1 MKKKILFYTS
11 GVGLGGVEK
20 VVLEVLKEIDKSKFD
35 IKLALQYENENL
47 FENEISE
54 EVNYKYM
61 LPQKII
67 DKSLYYRERK
77 KNIFYKMLYSFMLS
91 YEKYIIKKN
100 YLEFSKDRE
109 IVIDFKSG
117 DFLKLINL
125 ENRVD
130 KKRICWLHGEI
141 TKLNKYE
148 KRKKFLRENLNKC
161 DKVVCICED
170 MKNGV
175 IKEIPELEEKLEVI
189 YNPFDIEKIKIKSND
204 YSEIKADEKKLLE
217 DNYIIMVSR
226 LELKMKDFN
235 TLIKAFKIINQKRKD
250 IKLYLLG
257 EGPDREKIENMI
269 KNEDLQEHIKLLGVK
284 KNPYPWI
291 KNSKLLVH
299 SSKSE
304 GFGLVLVEALILKII
319 IVSTNCKVG
328 PREILD
334 NEKYGSLV
342 EVGDYNSMAQEI
354 LELLQENSIKKEK
367 YLSNID
373 ESVER
378 FDKKNIIKQI
388 ERVLEGIY
396 NDK

>member
-47 FENEISE
+47 FENEIPK

-67 DKSLYYRERK
+67 DKSLYFRERK

-117 DFLKLINL
+117 DFLKLITL
-125 ENRVD
+125 ENGVD

-204 YSEIKADEKKLLE
+204 YSEIKNEEKKLLE

-235 TLIKAFKIINQKRKD
+235 TLIKAFKIVNQKRKD
-250 IKLYLLG
+250 TKLYLLG
-257 EGPDREKIENMI
+257 DGPDKEKIENMI
-269 KNEDLQEHIKLLGVK
+269 KNENLQENIKLLGVK
-284 KNPYPWI
+284 RNPYFWI

-304 GFGLVLVEALILKII
+304 GFGLVLVEALILGKVVI
-319 IVSTNCKVG
+319 STNCKVG

-334 NEKYGSLV
+334 NGKYGSLV

-367 YLSNID
+367 YLINID

-388 ERVLEGIY
+388 EGVLE
-396 NDK
+396 

>member
-20 VVLEVLKEIDKSKFD
+20 VILEVLKEIDKSKFD

-47 FENEISE
+47 FENEIPK

-91 YEKYIIKKN
+91 YEKYTIKKN
-100 YLEFSKDRE
+100 YLKFSKDRE

-125 ENRVD
+125 ENGID

-148 KRKKFLRENLNKC
+148 KRKNFLRENLNKC
-161 DKVVCICED
+161 DKIVCICED

-189 YNPFDIEKIKIKSND
+189 YNPFDIEKIKMKSND
-204 YSEIKADEKKLLE
+204 YLEIKDEEKKLLE

-235 TLIKAFKIINQKRKD
+235 TLIKAFKIVNQKRKD

-257 EGPDREKIENMI
+257 EGPDREKIENII
-269 KNEDLQEHIKLLGVK
+269 KGENLQEHIKLLGVK

-304 GFGLVLVEALILKII
+304 GFGLVLVEALILKRI

-334 NEKYGSLV
+334 SGKYGSLV
-342 EVGDYNSMAQEI
+342 KVGDYNSMAQEI
-354 LELLQENSIKKEK
+354 LELLQENSTKKEK

-373 ESVER
+373 ESIER

-388 ERVLEGIY
+388 ERVLEGI
-396 NDK
+396 

>member
-47 FENEISE
+47 FENEIPK

-67 DKSLYYRERK
+67 DKSLYFRERK

-117 DFLKLINL
+117 DFLKLITL
-125 ENRVD
+125 ENGVD

-204 YSEIKADEKKLLE
+204 YSEIKNEEKKLLE

-235 TLIKAFKIINQKRKD
+235 TLIKAFKIVNQKRKD

-257 EGPDREKIENMI
+257 DGPDKEKIEKMI
-269 KNEDLQEHIKLLGVK
+269 KDENLQEHIKLLGVK
-284 KNPYPWI
+284 RNPYPWI

-299 SSKSE
+299 SSRYE
-304 GFGLVLVEALILKII
+304 GLPTVLIEALILNKIVI
-319 IVSTNCKVG
+319 SSNCPTG

-334 NEKYGSLV
+334 NGKYGSLV

-354 LELLQENSIKKEK
+354 LELLQEKSIKREK

-388 ERVLEGIY
+388 ERVLEGI
-396 NDK
+396 

>member
-20 VVLEVLKEIDKSKFD
+20 VVLEVLKEIDKNKFD

-47 FENEISE
+47 FENEIPK

-67 DKSLYYRERK
+67 DKSLYFRERK
-77 KNIFYKMLYSFMLS
+77 KNIFYKILYSFMLS

-125 ENRVD
+125 ENVAK

-141 TKLNKYE
+141 KNLNKYE

-175 IKEIPELEEKLEVI
+175 IKEIPELKEKLEVI

-204 YSEIKADEKKLLE
+204 YSEIKDDEKKLLE

-235 TLIKAFKIINQKRKD
+235 TLIKAFKIVNQKRKD

-269 KNEDLQEHIKLLGVK
+269 KNEDLQEYIKLLGVK
-284 KNPYPWI
+284 RNPYPWI
-291 KNSKLLVH
+291 KNSKVLLL

-304 GFGLVLVEALILKII
+304 GLPTVLIEGIILNKVV
-319 IVSTNCKVG
+319 VSTNCLTG
-328 PREILD
+328 PKEILD
-334 NEKYGSLV
+334 NGKYGSLV
-342 EVGDYNSMAQEI
+342 EIGDYNAMAQEI
-354 LELLQENSIKKEK
+354 LELLQENSIKREK

-373 ESVER
+373 KSVER

-388 ERVLEGIY
+388 ERVLEGI
-396 NDK
+396 

>member
-20 VVLEVLKEIDKSKFD
+20 VVLEVLKE
-35 IKLALQYENENL
+35 
-47 FENEISE
+47 
-54 EVNYKYM
+54 
-61 LPQKII
+61 I

-125 ENRVD
+125 ENGVD
-130 KKRICWLHGEI
+130 KKRVCWLHGEI

-175 IKEIPELEEKLEVI
+175 IKEIPELKEKLEVI
-189 YNPFDIEKIKIKSND
+189 YNPFDIEKIKIKSSD
-204 YSEIKADEKKLLE
+204 YSEIKDNEKNLLE

-226 LELKMKDFN
+226 LDNVQKDFD
-235 TLIKAFKIINQKRKD
+235 TLIKAFKIVNQKRKD

-269 KNEDLQEHIKLLGVK
+269 KDEDLQEYIKLLGVK

-299 SSKSE
+299 SSRYE
-304 GFGLVLVEALILKII
+304 GFGLVLVEALILGKVVI
-319 IVSTNCKVG
+319 SSNCKVG
-328 PREILD
+328 PREIL
-334 NEKYGSLV
+334 NNGEYGSLV
-342 EVGDYNSMAQEI
+342 EVGDYNAMAQEI
-354 LELLQENSIKKEK
+354 LELLQENPKKKEK

-373 ESVER
+373 KSIER

-388 ERVLEGIY
+388 EKVL
-396 NDK
+396 DSL

>member
-11 GVGLGGVEK
+11 GVGLGGVERII
-20 VVLEVLKEIDKSKFD
+20 LEVLKAIDKNKFD

-47 FENEISE
+47 FENEIPK

-77 KNIFYKMLYSFMLS
+77 KNIFYKILYSFMLS

-125 ENRVD
+125 ENGVD

-148 KRKKFLRENLNKC
+148 KRKKFLRENLKKC

-189 YNPFDIEKIKIKSND
+189 YNPFDIEKINIKSND

-226 LELKMKDFN
+226 LENVQKDFDTIIN
-235 TLIKAFKIINQKRKD
+235 AFKIVNQKRKD

-257 EGPDREKIENMI
+257 DGPDKEKIENMI
-269 KNEDLQEHIKLLGVK
+269 RNKNLQEYIKLLGAK

-299 SSKSE
+299 SSRYE
-304 GFGLVLVEALILKII
+304 GFGLVLVEALILDKVVI
-319 IVSTNCKVG
+319 STNCKVG

-334 NEKYGSLV
+334 NGKYGSLV
-342 EVGDYNSMAQEI
+342 KVGDYDSMAQEI
-354 LELLQENSIKKEK
+354 LELLQEDSIKRER
-367 YLSNID
+367 YLTNID
-373 ESVER
+373 ESIER
-378 FDKKNIIKQI
+378 FDKRNIIKQI
-388 ERVLEGIY
+388 ERVLD
-396 NDK
+396 NL

>member
-47 FENEISE
+47 FENEIPK

-67 DKSLYYRERK
+67 DKSLHFREKK

-91 YEKYIIKKN
+91 YEKYTIKKN

-125 ENRVD
+125 ENAVD

-161 DKVVCICED
+161 DKVICICED

-175 IKEIPELEEKLEVI
+175 IKEIPELKEKLEVI
-189 YNPFDIEKIKIKSND
+189 YNPFDIEKIKIKSSD
-204 YSEIKADEKKLLE
+204 YSEIKDNEKNLLE

-226 LELKMKDFN
+226 LDNVQKDFD
-235 TLIKAFKIINQKRKD
+235 TLIKAFKIVNQKRKD

-269 KNEDLQEHIKLLGVK
+269 KDEDLQEYIKLLGVK

-299 SSKSE
+299 SSRYE
-304 GFGLVLVEALILKII
+304 GFGLVLVEALILGKVVI
-319 IVSTNCKVG
+319 SSNCKVG
-328 PREILD
+328 PREIL
-334 NEKYGSLV
+334 NNGEYGSLV
-342 EVGDYNSMAQEI
+342 EVGDYNAMAQEI
-354 LELLQENSIKKEK
+354 LELLQENPKKKEK

-373 ESVER
+373 KSIER

-388 ERVLEGIY
+388 EKVL
-396 NDK
+396 DSL

>member
-125 ENRVD
+125 ENGVD
-130 KKRICWLHGEI
+130 KKRVCWLHGEI

-175 IKEIPELEEKLEVI
+175 IKEIPELKEKLEVI
-189 YNPFDIEKIKIKSND
+189 YNPFDIEKIKIKSSD
-204 YSEIKADEKKLLE
+204 YSEIKDNEKNLLE

-226 LELKMKDFN
+226 LDNVQKDFD
-235 TLIKAFKIINQKRKD
+235 TLIKAFKIVNQKRKD

-269 KNEDLQEHIKLLGVK
+269 KDEDLQEYIKLLGVK

-299 SSKSE
+299 SSRYE
-304 GFGLVLVEALILKII
+304 GFGLVLVEALILGKVVI
-319 IVSTNCKVG
+319 SSNCKVG
-328 PREILD
+328 PREIL
-334 NEKYGSLV
+334 NNGEYGSLV
-342 EVGDYNSMAQEI
+342 EVGDYNAMAQEI
-354 LELLQENSIKKEK
+354 LELLQENPKKKEK

-373 ESVER
+373 KSIER

-388 ERVLEGIY
+388 EKVL
-396 NDK
+396 DSL

>member
-125 ENRVD
+125 ENGVD
-130 KKRICWLHGEI
+130 KKRVCWLHGEI

-148 KRKKFLRENLNKC
+148 KRKDFLRENLNKC

-170 MKNGV
+170 MKNGI
-175 IKEIPELEEKLEVI
+175 IKEIPELKEKLEVI

-204 YSEIKADEKKLLE
+204 YSEIKAYEKKLLE

-235 TLIKAFKIINQKRKD
+235 ILIKAFKIVNQKRKD

-269 KNEDLQEHIKLLGVK
+269 KDEDLQEYIKLLGVK
-284 KNPYPWI
+284 RNPYPWI

-299 SSKSE
+299 SSRYE
-304 GFGLVLVEALILKII
+304 GLPTVLIEALILNKI
-319 IVSTNCKVG
+319 IVSSDCPTG

-334 NEKYGSLV
+334 NGKYGSLV
-342 EVGDYNSMAQEI
+342 EVGDYDSMAQEI
-354 LELLQENSIKKEK
+354 LELLQENSKKKEK

-373 ESVER
+373 KSIER

-388 ERVLEGIY
+388 ERVL
-396 NDK
+396 DSL

>member
-1 MKKKILFYTS
+1 MKKNILFYTS

-20 VVLEVLKEIDKSKFD
+20 VVLEVLKGIDKNKFD

-47 FENEISE
+47 FENEIPK

-77 KNIFYKMLYSFMLS
+77 KNIFYKILYSFMLS

-125 ENRVD
+125 ENGID
-130 KKRICWLHGEI
+130 KKKICWLHGEI

-204 YSEIKADEKKLLE
+204 YSEIKDEEKKLLE

-235 TLIKAFKIINQKRKD
+235 TLIKAFKIVNQK
-250 IKLYLLG
+250 G
-257 EGPDREKIENMI
+257 KI
-269 KNEDLQEHIKLLGVK
+269 
-284 KNPYPWI
+284 
-291 KNSKLLVH
+291 
-299 SSKSE
+299 
-304 GFGLVLVEALILKII
+304 
-319 IVSTNCKVG
+319 
-328 PREILD
+328 
-334 NEKYGSLV
+334 
-342 EVGDYNSMAQEI
+342 
-354 LELLQENSIKKEK
+354 
-367 YLSNID
+367 
-373 ESVER
+373 
-378 FDKKNIIKQI
+378 
-388 ERVLEGIY
+388 
-396 NDK
+396 

>member
-47 FENEISE
+47 FENEIPK

-67 DKSLYYRERK
+67 DKSLYFRERK

-100 YLEFSKDRE
+100 YLEFSKNRE

-125 ENRVD
+125 ENGVD

-189 YNPFDIEKIKIKSND
+189 YNPFDMEKIKIKSND
-204 YSEIKADEKKLLE
+204 YSEIKDNEKKLLE

-226 LELKMKDFN
+226 LDNVQKDFD
-235 TLIKAFKIINQKRKD
+235 TLIKAFKIVNQKRKD

-269 KNEDLQEHIKLLGVK
+269 KDEDLQEYIKLLGVK
-284 KNPYPWI
+284 RNPYPWI

-299 SSKSE
+299 SSRYE
-304 GFGLVLVEALILKII
+304 GLPTVLIEALILNKIVI
-319 IVSTNCKVG
+319 SSNCPTG

-334 NEKYGSLV
+334 NGKYGSLV
-342 EVGDYNSMAQEI
+342 EVGDCNSMAQEI

-388 ERVLEGIY
+388 ERILEGI
-396 NDK
+396 

>member
-20 VVLEVLKEIDKSKFD
+20 VVLEVLKEVDKSKFD

-47 FENEISE
+47 FENEIPK
-54 EVNYKYM
+54 EVKYKYM

-67 DKSLYYRERK
+67 DKSLYYKERK

-91 YEKYIIKKN
+91 YEKYTIKKN

-148 KRKKFLRENLNKC
+148 KRKRFLRENLNKC

-175 IKEIPELEEKLEVI
+175 IKEIPELKEKLEVI
-189 YNPFDIEKIKIKSND
+189 YNPFDIEKIKIKSSD
-204 YSEIKADEKKLLE
+204 YSEIKDNEKNLLE

-226 LELKMKDFN
+226 LDNVQKDFD
-235 TLIKAFKIINQKRKD
+235 TIIKAFKIVKQKRKD

-269 KNEDLQEHIKLLGVK
+269 KNENLQEYIKLLGVK
-284 KNPYPWI
+284 RNPYPWI
-291 KNSKLLVH
+291 KGSKLLVH
-299 SSKSE
+299 SSRYE
-304 GFGLVLVEALILKII
+304 GFGLVLVEALILGKVVI
-319 IVSTNCKVG
+319 SSNCKVG

-334 NEKYGSLV
+334 NGKYGSLV
-342 EVGDYNSMAQEI
+342 EVGDCNSMAQEI
-354 LELLQENSIKKEK
+354 LELLQENSIKREK

-373 ESVER
+373 ESIER

-388 ERVLEGIY
+388 ERVLEGI
-396 NDK
+396 

>member
-20 VVLEVLKEIDKSKFD
+20 VILEVLKEIDKSKFD

-47 FENEISE
+47 FENEIPK

-67 DKSLYYRERK
+67 DKSLYYIERK

-91 YEKYIIKKN
+91 YEKYTIKKN
-100 YLEFSKDRE
+100 YLEFSKDGE

-117 DFLKLINL
+117 DFFKLINL
-125 ENRVD
+125 ENGVD

-148 KRKKFLRENLNKC
+148 KRKNFLRENLNKC
-161 DKVVCICED
+161 DKVICICED

-204 YSEIKADEKKLLE
+204 YLEIKDEEKKLLE

-226 LELKMKDFN
+226 LDNVQKDFD
-235 TLIKAFKIINQKRKD
+235 TIIKAFKTVNQKRKD

-269 KNEDLQEHIKLLGVK
+269 KNEDLQEYIKLLGVK
-284 KNPYPWI
+284 RNLYPWI

-299 SSKSE
+299 SSRYE
-304 GFGLVLVEALILKII
+304 GLPTVLIEALILNKIVI
-319 IVSTNCKVG
+319 SSNCPTG

-334 NEKYGSLV
+334 NGKYGSLV

-354 LELLQENSIKKEK
+354 LELLQENSIKREK
-367 YLSNID
+367 YLTNIGQ
-373 ESVER
+373 SIER
-378 FDKKNIIKQI
+378 FDKRNIIKQI
-388 ERVLEGIY
+388 ERVLEGI
-396 NDK
+396 

>member
-47 FENEISE
+47 FENEIPK

-61 LPQKII
+61 LPQKVI
-67 DKSLYYRERK
+67 DKSLYFRERK
-77 KNIFYKMLYSFMLS
+77 KNIFYKILYSFMLS

-125 ENRVD
+125 ENGTE
-130 KKRICWLHGEI
+130 KKRVCWLHSEI

-175 IKEIPELEEKLEVI
+175 IKEMLELEDKLEVI

-204 YSEIKADEKKLLE
+204 YSEIKDTEKKLIE

-235 TLIKAFKIINQKRKD
+235 TLIKAFKIVNQERKD

-257 EGPDREKIENMI
+257 NGPDREKVESMI
-269 KNEDLQEHIKLLGVK
+269 KNENLQEYIKLLGVK

-291 KNSKLLVH
+291 KNSKMLVL

-304 GFGLVLVEALILKII
+304 GLPTVLIEGIILNKV
-319 IVSTNCKVG
+319 IVSTNCLTG

-367 YLSNID
+367 YLSNINKSIEKFD
-373 ESVER
+373 E
-378 FDKKNIIKQI
+378 KNIIKQI
-388 ERVLEGIY
+388 ERILESL
-396 NDK
+396 

>member
-11 GVGLGGVEK
+11 GVGLGGVERII
-20 VVLEVLKEIDKSKFD
+20 LEVLKGMDKNKFD

-47 FENEISE
+47 FEDEIPK

-67 DKSLYYRERK
+67 DKSLCFRKRK

-125 ENRVD
+125 EDKID

-141 TKLNKYE
+141 TNLNKYE
-148 KRKKFLRENLNKC
+148 KRKNFLRENLKKCNK
-161 DKVVCICED
+161 VICICND
-170 MKNGV
+170 IKNGV
-175 IKEIPELEEKLEVI
+175 IKEILELEKKLDVI
-189 YNPFDIEKIKIKSND
+189 YNPFDIEKIKTKSND
-204 YSEIKADEKKLLE
+204 YSEIKNEEKKILE

-226 LELKMKDFN
+226 LELKMKDFD
-235 TLIKAFKIINQKRKD
+235 TLIKAFKIVKKKRKD

-257 EGPDREKIENMI
+257 DGADRDKIEKMI
-269 KNEDLQEHIKLLGVK
+269 KDEDLQEYIKLLGVK

-291 KNSKLLVH
+291 KKSRLLVH
-299 SSKSE
+299 SSRYE
-304 GFGLVLVEALILKII
+304 GLPTVLIEALILNKIVI
-319 IVSTNCKVG
+319 SSNCPTG

-334 NEKYGSLV
+334 NGKYGSLV

-354 LELLQENSIKKEK
+354 LELLQENSIKREK
-367 YLSNID
+367 YLNNID
-373 ESVER
+373 ESIER

-388 ERVLEGIY
+388 ERVLEEI
-396 NDK
+396 

>member
-67 DKSLYYRERK
+67 DKSLYYKERK

-125 ENRVD
+125 ENGVD
-130 KKRICWLHGEI
+130 KKRVCWLHGEI

-175 IKEIPELEEKLEVI
+175 IKEIPELKEKLEVI
-189 YNPFDIEKIKIKSND
+189 YNPFDIEKIKIKSSD
-204 YSEIKADEKKLLE
+204 YSEIKDNEKNLLE

-226 LELKMKDFN
+226 LDNVQKDFD
-235 TLIKAFKIINQKRKD
+235 TLIKAFKIVNQK
-250 IKLYLLG
+250 G
-257 EGPDREKIENMI
+257 KI
-269 KNEDLQEHIKLLGVK
+269 
-284 KNPYPWI
+284 
-291 KNSKLLVH
+291 
-299 SSKSE
+299 
-304 GFGLVLVEALILKII
+304 
-319 IVSTNCKVG
+319 
-328 PREILD
+328 
-334 NEKYGSLV
+334 
-342 EVGDYNSMAQEI
+342 
-354 LELLQENSIKKEK
+354 
-367 YLSNID
+367 
-373 ESVER
+373 
-378 FDKKNIIKQI
+378 
-388 ERVLEGIY
+388 
-396 NDK
+396 

>member
-47 FENEISE
+47 FENEIPK

-67 DKSLYYRERK
+67 DKSLYFRERK

-125 ENRVD
+125 ENGVD

-141 TKLNKYE
+141 KNLNKYE
-148 KRKKFLRENLNKC
+148 KRKKFLRGNLNKC

-189 YNPFDIEKIKIKSND
+189 YNPFDIKKIKAKSND
-204 YSEIKADEKKLLE
+204 YSEIKDNEKKLLE

-226 LELKMKDFN
+226 LDNVQKDFD
-235 TLIKAFKIINQKRKD
+235 TLIKAFKIVNQKRKD

-269 KNEDLQEHIKLLGVK
+269 KNEDLQEYIKLLGVK

-299 SSKSE
+299 SSRYE
-304 GFGLVLVEALILKII
+304 GLPTVLIEALILNKIVI
-319 IVSTNCKVG
+319 SSNCPTG

-334 NEKYGSLV
+334 NGKYGSLV
-342 EVGDYNSMAQEI
+342 EVGDCNSMAQEI

-388 ERVLEGIY
+388 ERILEGI
-396 NDK
+396 

>member
-47 FENEISE
+47 FENEIPK

-67 DKSLYYRERK
+67 DKSLYFRERK
-77 KNIFYKMLYSFMLS
+77 KNIFYKILYSFMLS
-91 YEKYIIKKN
+91 YEKYTIKKN

-125 ENRVD
+125 ENGAD

-148 KRKKFLRENLNKC
+148 KRKNFLRENLNKC

-189 YNPFDIEKIKIKSND
+189 YNPFDIKKIKAKSND
-204 YSEIKADEKKLLE
+204 YSEIKDKEKKLLE

-235 TLIKAFKIINQKRKD
+235 TLIKAFKIVNQKRKD

-257 EGPDREKIENMI
+257 DGPDKEKIENMI
-269 KNEDLQEHIKLLGVK
+269 KSENLQEHIKLLGVK
-284 KNPYPWI
+284 RNPYPWI

-304 GFGLVLVEALILKII
+304 GFGLVLVEALILKRII
-319 IVSTNCKVG
+319 ISTDCKVG

-334 NEKYGSLV
+334 NGKHGSLV
-342 EVGDYNSMAQEI
+342 EVGDCNSMAQEI

-388 ERVLEGIY
+388 ERILEGI
-396 NDK
+396 

>member
-125 ENRVD
+125 ENGVD
-130 KKRICWLHGEI
+130 KKRVCWLHGEI

-175 IKEIPELEEKLEVI
+175 IKEIPELKEKLEVI
-189 YNPFDIEKIKIKSND
+189 YNPFDIEKIKIKSSD
-204 YSEIKADEKKLLE
+204 YSEIKDNEKNLLE

-226 LELKMKDFN
+226 LDNVQKDFD
-235 TLIKAFKIINQKRKD
+235 TLIKAFKIVNQKRKD

-269 KNEDLQEHIKLLGVK
+269 KDEDLQEYIKLLGVK

-299 SSKSE
+299 SSRYE
-304 GFGLVLVEALILKII
+304 GFGLVLVEALILGKVVI
-319 IVSTNCKVG
+319 SSNCKVG
-328 PREILD
+328 PREIL
-334 NEKYGSLV
+334 NNGEYGSLV
-342 EVGDYNSMAQEI
+342 EVGDYNAMAQEI
-354 LELLQENSIKKEK
+354 LELLQENPKKKEK

-373 ESVER
+373 KSIER

-388 ERVLEGIY
+388 ERVLEGI
-396 NDK
+396 

>member
-1 MKKKILFYTS
+1 MFYTS

-47 FENEISE
+47 FENEIPK

-91 YEKYIIKKN
+91 YEKYTIKKN

-125 ENRVD
+125 ENAVD

-161 DKVVCICED
+161 DKVICICED

-204 YSEIKADEKKLLE
+204 YSEIKKEEKKLLE

-226 LELKMKDFN
+226 LELKMKDFD
-235 TLIKAFKIINQKRKD
+235 TLIKAFKIVNQKRKD

-269 KNEDLQEHIKLLGVK
+269 KNEDLQEYIKLLGVK
-284 KNPYPWI
+284 RNPYTWI

-304 GFGLVLVEALILKII
+304 GFGLVLVEALILKRI

-334 NEKYGSLV
+334 SGKYGSLV
-342 EVGDYNSMAQEI
+342 EVGDYNAMAQEI
-354 LELLQENSIKKEK
+354 LELLQENSIKREK

-388 ERVLEGIY
+388 ERVLEGI
-396 NDK
+396 

>member
-67 DKSLYYRERK
+67 DKSLYYKERK

-91 YEKYIIKKN
+91 YEKYTIKKN

-125 ENRVD
+125 ENGAK

-141 TKLNKYE
+141 KNLNKYE

-175 IKEIPELEEKLEVI
+175 IKEIPELKEKLEVI
-189 YNPFDIEKIKIKSND
+189 YNPFDIEKIKIKSSD
-204 YSEIKADEKKLLE
+204 YSEIKDNEKNLLE

-226 LELKMKDFN
+226 LDNVQKDFD
-235 TLIKAFKIINQKRKD
+235 TIIKAFKIVKQKRKD

-257 EGPDREKIENMI
+257 DGPDKEKIENMI
-269 KNEDLQEHIKLLGVK
+269 KNEDLQEYIKLLGVK
-284 KNPYPWI
+284 RNPYPWI

-299 SSKSE
+299 SSRYE
-304 GFGLVLVEALILKII
+304 GLPTVLIEALILNKIVI
-319 IVSTNCKVG
+319 SSNCPTG

-334 NEKYGSLV
+334 NGKYGSLV
-342 EVGDYNSMAQEI
+342 EVGDCNSMAQEI

-388 ERVLEGIY
+388 ERILEGI
-396 NDK
+396 

>member
-91 YEKYIIKKN
+91 YEKYTIKKN

-175 IKEIPELEEKLEVI
+175 IKEIPELKEKLEVI
-189 YNPFDIEKIKIKSND
+189 YNPFDIEKIKIKSSD
-204 YSEIKADEKKLLE
+204 YSEIKDNEKNLLE

-226 LELKMKDFN
+226 LDNVQKDFD
-235 TLIKAFKIINQKRKD
+235 TLIKAFKIVNQKRKN

-269 KNEDLQEHIKLLGVK
+269 KDEDLQEYIKLLGVK

-299 SSKSE
+299 SSRYE
-304 GFGLVLVEALILKII
+304 GLPTVLIEALILNKII
-319 IVSTNCKVG
+319 ISSDCPTG

-334 NEKYGSLV
+334 NGKYGSLV
-342 EVGDYNSMAQEI
+342 EVGDYDSMAQEI
-354 LELLQENSIKKEK
+354 LELLQENSIKRER
-367 YLSNID
+367 YLTNIG
-373 ESVER
+373 ESIER
-378 FDKKNIIKQI
+378 FDKKNIIKQL
-388 ERVLEGIY
+388 ERVLEGI
-396 NDK
+396 

>member
-125 ENRVD
+125 ENGVD
-130 KKRICWLHGEI
+130 KKRVCWLHGEI

-175 IKEIPELEEKLEVI
+175 IKEIPELKEKLEVI

-204 YSEIKADEKKLLE
+204 YSEIKAYEKKLLE

-235 TLIKAFKIINQKRKD
+235 TLIKAFKIVNQKRKD

-269 KNEDLQEHIKLLGVK
+269 KDEDLQEYIKLLGVK

-299 SSKSE
+299 SSRYE
-304 GFGLVLVEALILKII
+304 GFGLVLVEALILGKVVI
-319 IVSTNCKVG
+319 SSNCKVG
-328 PREILD
+328 PREIL
-334 NEKYGSLV
+334 NNGEYGSLV
-342 EVGDYNSMAQEI
+342 EVGDYNAMAQEI
-354 LELLQENSIKKEK
+354 LELLQENPKKKEK

-373 ESVER
+373 KSIER

-388 ERVLEGIY
+388 ERVL
-396 NDK
+396 DSL

>member
-47 FENEISE
+47 FENEIPK

-91 YEKYIIKKN
+91 YEKYTIKKN

-125 ENRVD
+125 ENAVD

-161 DKVVCICED
+161 DKVICICED

-204 YSEIKADEKKLLE
+204 YSEIKKEEKKLLE

-226 LELKMKDFN
+226 LELKMKDFD
-235 TLIKAFKIINQKRKD
+235 TLIKAFKIVNQKRKD

-269 KNEDLQEHIKLLGVK
+269 KNEDLQEYIKLLGVK
-284 KNPYPWI
+284 RNPYTWI

-304 GFGLVLVEALILKII
+304 GFGLVLVEALILKRI

-334 NEKYGSLV
+334 SGKYGSLV
-342 EVGDYNSMAQEI
+342 EVGDYNAMAQEI
-354 LELLQENSIKKEK
+354 LELLQENSIKREK

-388 ERVLEGIY
+388 ERVLEGI
-396 NDK
+396 

>member
-47 FENEISE
+47 FENEIPK

-67 DKSLYYRERK
+67 DKSLYYKERK

-91 YEKYIIKKN
+91 YEKYTIKKN

-175 IKEIPELEEKLEVI
+175 IKEIPELKEKLEVI
-189 YNPFDIEKIKIKSND
+189 YNPFDIEKIKIKSSD
-204 YSEIKADEKKLLE
+204 YSEIKDNEKNLLE

-226 LELKMKDFN
+226 LDNVQKDFD
-235 TLIKAFKIINQKRKD
+235 TIIKAFKIVKQKRKD

-257 EGPDREKIENMI
+257 DGPDKEKIENMI
-269 KNEDLQEHIKLLGVK
+269 KNEDLQEYIKLLGVK
-284 KNPYPWI
+284 RNPYSWI
-291 KNSKLLVH
+291 KGSKLLVH
-299 SSKSE
+299 SSRYE
-304 GFGLVLVEALILKII
+304 GFGLVLVEALILGKVVI
-319 IVSTNCKVG
+319 SSNCKVG

-334 NEKYGSLV
+334 NGKYGSLV

-354 LELLQENSIKKEK
+354 LELLQENSIKRER
-367 YLSNID
+367 YLTNIN
-373 ESVER
+373 ESIER

-388 ERVLEGIY
+388 ERVLEGI
-396 NDK
+396 

>member
-91 YEKYIIKKN
+91 YEKYTIKKN

-175 IKEIPELEEKLEVI
+175 IKEIPELKEKLEVI
-189 YNPFDIEKIKIKSND
+189 YNPFDIEKIKIKSSD
-204 YSEIKADEKKLLE
+204 YSEIKDNEKNLLE

-226 LELKMKDFN
+226 LDNVQKDFD
-235 TLIKAFKIINQKRKD
+235 TLIKAFKIVNQKRKD

-269 KNEDLQEHIKLLGVK
+269 KDEDLQEYIKLLGVK

-299 SSKSE
+299 SSRYE
-304 GFGLVLVEALILKII
+304 GFGLVLVEALILGKVVI
-319 IVSTNCKVG
+319 SSNCKVG
-328 PREILD
+328 PREIL
-334 NEKYGSLV
+334 NNGEYGSLV
-342 EVGDYNSMAQEI
+342 EVGDYNAMAQEI
-354 LELLQENSIKKEK
+354 LELLQENPKKKEK

-373 ESVER
+373 KSIER

-388 ERVLEGIY
+388 EKVL
-396 NDK
+396 DSL

>member
-11 GVGLGGVEK
+11 GVGLGGVERII
-20 VVLEVLKEIDKSKFD
+20 LEVLKGMDKNKFD

-47 FENEISE
+47 FEDEIPK

-67 DKSLYYRERK
+67 DKSLCFRK
-77 KNIFYKMLYSFMLS
+77 RKNNIFYKILYSFMLS

-100 YLEFSKDRE
+100 YFEFSKDRE

-125 ENRVD
+125 EN
-130 KKRICWLHGEI
+130 KINQKRICWLHGEI
-141 TKLNKYE
+141 TNLNKYE
-148 KRKKFLRENLNKC
+148 KRKNFLRENLKKCNK
-161 DKVVCICED
+161 VICICND
-170 MKNGV
+170 IKNGV
-175 IKEIPELEEKLEVI
+175 IKEILELEKKLDVI
-189 YNPFDIEKIKIKSND
+189 YNPFDIKKIKTKSND
-204 YSEIKADEKKLLE
+204 YSEIKNEEKKILE
-217 DNYIIMVSR
+217 DNIIMVSR

-235 TLIKAFKIINQKRKD
+235 TLIKAFKIVNQKRKD

-257 EGPDREKIENMI
+257 DGADRDKIEKMI
-269 KNEDLQEHIKLLGVK
+269 KDEDLQEYIKLLGVK

-291 KNSKLLVH
+291 KNSRLLVH
-299 SSKSE
+299 SSRYE
-304 GFGLVLVEALILKII
+304 GLPTVLIEALILNKIVI
-319 IVSTNCKVG
+319 SSNCPTG

-334 NEKYGSLV
+334 NGKYGSLV

-354 LELLQENSIKKEK
+354 LELLQENSIKREK
-367 YLSNID
+367 YLNNIN
-373 ESVER
+373 ESIER

-388 ERVLEGIY
+388 ERVLEEI
-396 NDK
+396 

>member
-47 FENEISE
+47 FENEIPK

-67 DKSLYYRERK
+67 DKSLYFRERK
-77 KNIFYKMLYSFMLS
+77 KNIFYKILYSFMLS

-125 ENRVD
+125 ENGTE
-130 KKRICWLHGEI
+130 KKRVCWLHSEI

-175 IKEIPELEEKLEVI
+175 IKEISELEEKLEVI

-204 YSEIKADEKKLLE
+204 YSEIKAEEKKLLE

-226 LELKMKDFN
+226 LDNIQKDFDAI
-235 TLIKAFKIINQKRKD
+235 IKAFKIVTQKRKD

-257 EGPDREKIENMI
+257 DGPDREKIENMI
-269 KNEDLQEHIKLLGVK
+269 KDENLQEYIKLLGVK
-284 KNPYPWI
+284 KNPYSWI
-291 KNSKLLVH
+291 KGSKLLVH
-299 SSKSE
+299 SSRYE
-304 GFGLVLVEALILKII
+304 GFGLVLVEALILGKVVI
-319 IVSTNCKVG
+319 SSNCKVG

-334 NEKYGSLV
+334 NGKYGSLV

-354 LELLQENSIKKEK
+354 LELLQENSIKRER
-367 YLSNID
+367 YLTNIN
-373 ESVER
+373 ESIER

-388 ERVLEGIY
+388 ERVLEGI
-396 NDK
+396 

>member
-20 VVLEVLKEIDKSKFD
+20 VVLEVLKEMDKSKFD

-47 FENEISE
+47 FENEIPK

-67 DKSLYYRERK
+67 DKSLYFRERK
-77 KNIFYKMLYSFMLS
+77 KNIFYKILYSFMLS

-125 ENRVD
+125 ENVAK

-141 TKLNKYE
+141 KNLNKYE

-175 IKEIPELEEKLEVI
+175 IKEIPELKEKLEVI

-204 YSEIKADEKKLLE
+204 YSEIKDDEKKLLE

-235 TLIKAFKIINQKRKD
+235 TLIKAFKIVNQKRKN

-269 KNEDLQEHIKLLGVK
+269 KDEDLQEYIKLLGVK

-299 SSKSE
+299 SSRYE
-304 GFGLVLVEALILKII
+304 GLPTVLIEALILNKII
-319 IVSTNCKVG
+319 ISSDCPTG

-334 NEKYGSLV
+334 NGKYGSLV
-342 EVGDYNSMAQEI
+342 EVGDYDSMAQEI
-354 LELLQENSIKKEK
+354 LELLQENSKKKEK

-373 ESVER
+373 KSIER

-388 ERVLEGIY
+388 ERVL
-396 NDK
+396 DSL